1 MVSDWVMLPVNLRL
15 FDGESG
21 AEGGTQGETQQSAVP
36 GNTRRGKTGEYDN
49 VLFCKQPEVC
59 ASESSDAG

>member
-1 MVSDWVMLPVNLRL
+1 MFSDFSMLPVNLRL
-15 FDGESG
+15 FDGEGG

-49 VLFCKQPEVC
+49 VIFGK
-59 ASESSDAG
+59 